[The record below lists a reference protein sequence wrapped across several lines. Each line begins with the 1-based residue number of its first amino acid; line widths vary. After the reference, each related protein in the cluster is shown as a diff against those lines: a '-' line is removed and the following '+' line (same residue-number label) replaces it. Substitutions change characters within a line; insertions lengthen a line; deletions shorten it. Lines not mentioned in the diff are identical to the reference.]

1 MRVKHHGRGWN
12 RKEKLSQEKV
22 RWVSE
27 RAKYC
32 RVNFKARPQPLK
44 LAYLTGG
51 MPTCGVAVLDF
62 KKAELIRVEMKSSQ
76 LTPKCKDLGYLF
88 M

>member
-1 MRVKHHGRGWN
+1 MRMRVQHHRRGWN
-12 RKEKLSQEKV
+12 SKGKLSQEKV

-27 RAKYC
+27 GAKYC

-44 LAYLTGG
+44 LPYLIGE
-51 MPTCGVAVLDF
+51 MPTCGVAILDF

-76 LTPKCKDLGYLF
+76 L
-88 M
+88 